1 METGPIVKLGRYEVR
16 DKIAAGG
23 MATVYK
29 AVQTGVGG
37 FRSQVALKLL
47 HPHLANED
55 SYRRMF
61 HEEARIGALLEHRC
75 LLKVLDFGD
84 EEGIYFIVTEY
95 FPSLSLEELVTKTR
109 RVPLAEALFVLCE
122 AAEGLEALHQARDIE
137 GKKRL
142 GLIHRDVSP
151 QNVLVGT
158 DGRVK
163 LIDYGIVKRADPT
176 EKTRAGIVK
185 GKVRYMSPEQAAG
198 GMVDI
203 RSDLFSLGVVFLRC
217 VTGEKPHGSGDT
229 GELLASVRTGKD
241 IARLLAAAS
250 LPAPVSA
257 LLDRMLSQDPAG
269 RPSTAGEVAVEA
281 RKLLNDTAPGYEVH
295 AFRAWLDKSKATRRP
310 PRRKGKTEV
319 VKEPEPSQAPRPLP
333 AATGI
338 HPRWVFMGLLALF
351 LAALLAYLADLFFGR
366 GG

>member
-1 METGPIVKLGRYEVR
+1 MVTGPLVKLGRYEVKE
-16 DKIAAGG
+16 KIAAGG

-37 FRSQVALKLL
+37 FRSQVAIKLL

-84 EEGIYFIVTEY
+84 EEGIAFIVTEY
-95 FPSLSLEELVTKTR
+95 FPSLSLEELVTRAGKL
-109 RVPLAEALFVLCE
+109 PLAEALFVLSE

-142 GLIHRDVSP
+142 GLVHRDISP
-151 QNVLVGT
+151 QNVLIGT

-163 LIDYGIVKRADPT
+163 LIDYGIVKRDDPT
-176 EKTRAGIVK
+176 EKTRAGVVK

-198 GMVDI
+198 GSVDA

-217 VTGEKPHGSGDT
+217 LTGEKPHGTGDT
-229 GELLASVRTGKD
+229 GEILARVRDGKD
-241 IARLLAAAS
+241 LVRQMAEARLPPPVAALVRKLVAHDPVARPAS
-250 LPAPVSA
+250 A
-257 LLDRMLSQDPAG
+257 Q
-269 RPSTAGEVAVEA
+269 EVAAEA
-281 RKLLNDTAPGYEVH
+281 RKLLNETNPGYEGH
-295 AFRAWLDKSKATRRP
+295 AFRTWLEKAGPSKKPARR
-310 PRRKGKTEV
+310 RGKTEMA
-319 VKEPEPSQAPRPLP
+319 KEPDAPAAAPPP
-333 AATGI
+333 APATGI
-338 HPRWVFMGLLALF
+338 HPRWVFLGLTALF
-351 LAALLAYLADLFFGR
+351 LAALLAYLADIYFGR
-366 GG
+366 P

>member
-1 METGPIVKLGRYEVR
+1 MGTGPLVKLGRYEVKE
-16 DKIAAGG
+16 KIAAGG

-37 FRSQVALKLL
+37 FRSQVAIKLL

-61 HEEARIGALLEHRC
+61 HEEARIGALLEHHC

-84 EEGIYFIVTEY
+84 EEGISFIVTEY
-95 FPSLSLEELVTKTR
+95 FPSLSLEELVTKAGR
-109 RVPLAEALFVLCE
+109 LPLPEALFVLCE

-142 GLIHRDVSP
+142 GLVHRDVSP

-163 LIDYGIVKRADPT
+163 LIDYGIVKRDDPT

-198 GMVDI
+198 GSI
-203 RSDLFSLGVVFLRC
+203 GPRSDLFSLGVVFLRC
-217 VTGEKPHGSGDT
+217 VTGEKPHGTGDT
-229 GELLASVRTGKD
+229 GEILARVRDGKD
-241 IARLLAAAS
+241 LAGQIAAAG
-250 LPAPVSA
+250 LPEPVA
-257 LLDRMLSQDPAG
+257 ELLRRVLSQDPAG
-269 RPSTAGEVAVEA
+269 RPASAHEVAVTA
-281 RKLLNDTAPGYEVH
+281 RKLLNEASPGYEVH
-295 AFRAWLDKSKATRRP
+295 AFRAWLEKAGAARKP
-310 PRRKGKTEV
+310 PRRRGKTDV
-319 VKEPEPSQAPRPLP
+319 VKEPDAHDDTAPR
-333 AATGI
+333 AGSEI
-338 HPRWVFMGLLALF
+338 HPRWVFLALTALF
-351 LAALLAYLADLFFGR
+351 LAALMAYLADLYFGQA
-366 GG
+366 